1 MTMCTSTECPMQK
14 ECYRAELD
22 RNDCQEYFNFEYTC
36 NENSGFCDFISVK
49 SNRAEDVCEK
59 TINKSAIQFRECVW
73 CDWCTVRLILRLIV
87 QNKFSSFKAE
97 E

>member
-59 TINKSAIQFRECVW
+59 TINKSGIQFKDAGEIAGGMQGTDPENLSLKMNV
-73 CDWCTVRLILRLIV
+73 
-87 QNKFSSFKAE
+87 
-97 E
+97 